1 MTTEPNGQKLTL
13 VQLLPNMLTVT
24 AICAGLTAIRFG
36 LQGNYELAVQLILLA
51 AILDGLD
58 GRLARALGSDSKMG
72 AELDSLADFL
82 NFGVA
87 PGLLLYVWALDD
99 TRQLGWLAVLVYAVC
114 AVTRL
119 ARFNVARK
127 AENGSAEN
135 AYFIGIPSPAGAIL
149 VMLPMYASF
158 AFDSTQIIPDAL
170 LALYIAMIGM
180 LMIGR
185 FPVWSFKT
193 TKISQRQVKLFLVG
207 FAAIGA
213 AVAIYTWVALVVLS
227 LIYISAVIWMLPSSR
242 RALAQAK
249 SSAET
254 ANEDKT

>member
-1 MTTEPNGQKLTL
+1 MADPNGDKLTL

-24 AICAGLTAIRFG
+24 AICAGLTAIRYG
-36 LQGNYELAVQLILLA
+36 LLGNYELAVKLILVA
-51 AILDGLD
+51 ALLDGLD

-87 PGLLLYVWALDD
+87 PGLLLYVWALED

-114 AVTRL
+114 CVTRL

-127 AENGSAEN
+127 ADSEPSDN
-135 AYFIGIPSPAGAIL
+135 AYFVGFPSPAGAIL
-149 VMLPMYASF
+149 VMLPMFASF
-158 AFDSTQIIPDAL
+158 AMERPQILPDAIL
-170 LALYIAMIGM
+170 SFYIAGIGF
-180 LMIGR
+180 LMIAR

-193 TKISQRQVKLFLVG
+193 TRISRRRVKVFLVG

-213 AVAIYTWVALVVLS
+213 AVILFTWEALVLLS
-227 LIYISAVIWMLPSSR
+227 LVYLGAVIWMLPRSR
-242 RALAQAK
+242 RAFSRNK
-249 SSAET
+249 
-254 ANEDKT
+254 

>member
-1 MTTEPNGQKLTL
+1 MTNSNGDKLTL
-13 VQLLPNMLTVT
+13 IQLLPNMITVT
-24 AICAGLTAIRFG
+24 AIVAGLTAIRFG

-51 AILDGLD
+51 AILDGVD
-58 GRLARALGSDSKMG
+58 GRLARALQSDSKMG

-87 PGLLLYVWALDD
+87 PGMLLYVWALDD
-99 TRQLGWLAVLVYAVC
+99 TRQLGWIAVLVYAIC

-127 AENGSAEN
+127 AESGAAEN
-135 AYFIGIPSPAGAIL
+135 AYFMGVPSPAGAIL

-158 AFDSTQIIPDAL
+158 AFDSEQIIPDVL
-170 LALYIAMIGM
+170 LSVYIAAVGF

-193 TKISQRQVKLFLVG
+193 TRISQRRVKLFLVG

-213 AVAIYTWVALVVLS
+213 AIAIYTWVALVVLS
-227 LIYISAVIWMLPSSR
+227 LIYIGAVIWMLPASR
-242 RALAQAK
+242 RAIARDKQTK
-249 SSAET
+249 S
-254 ANEDKT
+254 

>member
-1 MTTEPNGQKLTL
+1 MSEQRNGEKLTL

-87 PGLLLYVWALDD
+87 PGMLLYVWALED
-99 TRQLGWLAVLVYAVC
+99 TRQLGWMAVLVYAVC

-127 AENGSAEN
+127 AETGSGEG
-135 AYFIGIPSPAGAIL
+135 AYFIGFPSPAGAIL
-149 VMLPMYASF
+149 VMLPMYMSF
-158 AFDSTQIIPDAL
+158 AVESPQIVPDVL
-170 LALYIAMIGM
+170 LAGYIAGVGL

-193 TKISQRQVKLFLVG
+193 TRISQRRVKMFLVG

-213 AVAIYTWVALVVLS
+213 AVAIYTWIALVVLS
-227 LIYISAVIWMLPSSR
+227 LIYVGAVVWMLPGSR
-242 RALAQAK
+242 RAIAQAR
-249 SSAET
+249 SA
-254 ANEDKT
+254 DSKKD

>member
-1 MTTEPNGQKLTL
+1 MSNERSSEKLTL
-13 VQLLPNMLTVT
+13 IQLLPNMLTVT
-24 AICAGLTAIRFG
+24 AICAGLTAIRLG

-51 AILDGLD
+51 AILDGVD
-58 GRLARALGSDSKMG
+58 GRLARAIGSDSKMG

-87 PGLLLYVWALDD
+87 PTLLLYIWALDD

-127 AENGSAEN
+127 AEDGSAEN

-158 AFDSTQIIPDAL
+158 AFDSEQIIPDAL
-170 LALYIAMIGM
+170 LAIYIAGIGM

-193 TKISQRQVKLFLVG
+193 TRISQRRVKVFLVG

-213 AVAIYTWVALVVLS
+213 AIAIYTWVALVVLS
-227 LIYISAVIWMLPSSR
+227 LTYSAAVIWMLPKSR
-242 RALAQAK
+242 RALAQARNTEK
-249 SSAET
+249 
-254 ANEDKT
+254 

>member
-1 MTTEPNGQKLTL
+1 MSTEPSGQKLTL

-87 PGLLLYVWALDD
+87 PGMLLYVWALED
-99 TRQLGWLAVLVYAVC
+99 TWQLGWLAVLIYAVC

-158 AFDSTQIIPDAL
+158 AFETPQIIPDSVLSVYMAV
-170 LALYIAMIGM
+170 IGF

-193 TKISQRQVKLFLVG
+193 TRISQRRVKMFLVG

-213 AVAIYTWVALVVLS
+213 AIAIYTWVALVVLS
-227 LIYISAVIWMLPSSR
+227 LIYISAVVWMLPASR

-249 SSAET
+249 DGE
-254 ANEDKT
+254 EGDDKA

>member
-1 MTTEPNGQKLTL
+1 MSDDPATKKLTL

-36 LQGNYELAVQLILLA
+36 LQGNYELAVKLILLA

-127 AENGSAEN
+127 AEDGSGES

-158 AFDSTQIIPDAL
+158 AMEHPQILPDAL
-170 LALYIAMIGM
+170 LSLYIAAIGF

-193 TKISQRQVKLFLVG
+193 TKISQRRVKLFLVG

-213 AVAIYTWVALVVLS
+213 AVAIYTWTTLVVLS
-227 LIYISAVIWMLPSSR
+227 LVYICAVVWMLPGSR
-242 RALAQAK
+242 RALAAK
-249 SSAET
+249 DREKDSGA
-254 ANEDKT
+254 

>member
-1 MTTEPNGQKLTL
+1 MTNANGEKLTL

-24 AICAGLTAIRFG
+24 AICAGMTAIRFG

-87 PGLLLYVWALDD
+87 PGMLLYVWALED

-127 AENGSAEN
+127 AENGSVES

-158 AFDSTQIIPDAL
+158 AFDSIQIVPDVI
-170 LALYIAMIGM
+170 LAGYIALVGM

-193 TKISQRQVKLFLVG
+193 TQISQRRVKVFLVG

-213 AVAIYTWVALVVLS
+213 AVAIYTWIALVVLS
-227 LIYISAVIWMLPSSR
+227 LIYIGAVVWMLPASR
-242 RALAQAK
+242 RALAQSRNKAD
-249 SSAET
+249 T
-254 ANEDKT
+254 

>member
-1 MTTEPNGQKLTL
+1 MSPERNGEKLTL

-36 LQGNYELAVQLILLA
+36 LQGNYQLAVQLILLA
-51 AILDGLD
+51 AILDGVD

-87 PGLLLYVWALDD
+87 PGILLYVWALDD
-99 TRQLGWLAVLVYAVC
+99 TKQLGWLAVLVYAVC

-127 AENGSAEN
+127 TETGPADN
-135 AYFIGIPSPAGAIL
+135 AYFIGIPSPAGAML

-158 AFDSTQIIPDAL
+158 AFDSAQIIPDVL
-170 LALYIAMIGM
+170 LAIYMAGIGM

-193 TKISQRQVKLFLVG
+193 TQISQRRVKMFLVG

-213 AVAIYTWVALVVLS
+213 AVAIYTWIALVVLS
-227 LIYISAVIWMLPSSR
+227 LIYIGAVVSMLPSSR
-242 RALAQAK
+242 RALAQ
-249 SSAET
+249 SR
-254 ANEDKT
+254 DKTDS

>member
-1 MTTEPNGQKLTL
+1 MTNGDGEKLTL
-13 VQLLPNMLTVT
+13 IQLLPNMLTVT
-24 AICAGLTAIRFG
+24 AIVAGLTAIRVG

-58 GRLARALGSDSKMG
+58 GRLARALGSNSKMG

-87 PGLLLYVWALDD
+87 PGLLLYVWALED
-99 TRQLGWLAVLVYAVC
+99 TWQLGWLSVLVYAIC

-127 AENGSAEN
+127 ADAGSPEN
-135 AYFIGIPSPAGAIL
+135 AYFMGIPSPAGAML

-158 AFDSTQIIPDAL
+158 AFESEQIIPDTIL
-170 LALYIAMIGM
+170 SIYIAVVGL

-193 TKISQRQVKLFLVG
+193 TQISQRRVKAFLVG

-213 AVAIYTWVALVVLS
+213 AIAIYTWVALVVLS
-227 LIYISAVIWMLPSSR
+227 LIYVGAVIWMLPASR
-242 RALAQAK
+242 RALAK
-249 SSAET
+249 
-254 ANEDKT
+254 DK

>member
-1 MTTEPNGQKLTL
+1 MTEESGTKKLTL

-36 LQGNYELAVQLILLA
+36 LQGNYELSVKLILLA

-87 PGLLLYVWALDD
+87 PGMLLYVWALDD

-127 AENGSAEN
+127 AEDGTAEN
-135 AYFIGIPSPAGAIL
+135 AYFMGFPSPAGAIL

-158 AFDSTQIIPDAL
+158 AMDRDQILPDGIL
-170 LALYIAMIGM
+170 SIYIMGIGF
-180 LMIGR
+180 LMISR

-193 TKISQRQVKLFLVG
+193 TQVSQRRVKMFLVG

-213 AVAIYTWVALVVLS
+213 AVAIYTWTSLVVLS
-227 LIYISAVIWMLPSSR
+227 LIYVAAVIWMLPRSQ
-242 RALAQAK
+242 RAFGR
-249 SSAET
+249 
-254 ANEDKT
+254 DK

>member
-1 MTTEPNGQKLTL
+1 MTNGNGDKLTL
-13 VQLLPNMLTVT
+13 IQLLPNMITIT
-24 AICAGLTAIRFG
+24 AIVAGLTAIRFG

-51 AILDGLD
+51 AILDGVD
-58 GRLARALGSDSKMG
+58 GRIARALSSDSKMG

-87 PGLLLYVWALDD
+87 PGMLLYVWALDD
-99 TRQLGWLAVLVYAVC
+99 TRQLGWLAVLVYAIC
-114 AVTRL
+114 AVLRL

-127 AENGSAEN
+127 AEKGAAEN
-135 AYFIGIPSPAGAIL
+135 AYFMGIPSPAGAIL

-158 AFDSTQIIPDAL
+158 AFDSEQIIPDAL
-170 LALYIAMIGM
+170 LSLYIACVGF

-193 TKISQRQVKLFLVG
+193 TRISQRRVKVFLVG

-213 AVAIYTWVALVVLS
+213 AIAIYTWIALVVLS
-227 LIYISAVIWMLPSSR
+227 LIYIGAVIWMLPASR
-242 RALAQAK
+242 RAIARDKAAK
-249 SSAET
+249 E
-254 ANEDKT
+254 K

>member
-1 MTTEPNGQKLTL
+1 MTNGNGEKLTL

-24 AICAGLTAIRFG
+24 AIVAGLTAIRFG

-58 GRLARALGSDSKMG
+58 GRLARALQSDSKMG

-87 PGLLLYVWALDD
+87 PGMLLYVWALDD
-99 TRQLGWLAVLVYAVC
+99 TRQLGWIAVLVYAIC

-127 AENGSAEN
+127 AESGAAEN
-135 AYFIGIPSPAGAIL
+135 AYFMGVPSPAGAIL

-158 AFDSTQIIPDAL
+158 AFDSEQIIPDVL
-170 LALYIAMIGM
+170 LSVYIAAVGF

-193 TKISQRQVKLFLVG
+193 TRISQRRVKLFLVG

-213 AVAIYTWVALVVLS
+213 AIAIYTWIALVVLS
-227 LIYISAVIWMLPSSR
+227 LVYISAVIWMLPASR
-242 RALAQAK
+242 RAIAR
-249 SSAET
+249 
-254 ANEDKT
+254 DKASKIP

>member
-1 MTTEPNGQKLTL
+1 MTEHNSEKLTL
-13 VQLLPNMLTVT
+13 IQLLPNMLTVT

-51 AILDGLD
+51 AILDGVD

-87 PGLLLYVWALDD
+87 PGMLLYVWALED
-99 TRQLGWLAVLVYAVC
+99 TRQLGWLAVLVYAIC

-135 AYFIGIPSPAGAIL
+135 AYFMGIPSPAGAIL

-158 AFDSTQIIPDAL
+158 AFDSEQIIPDVM
-170 LALYIAMIGM
+170 LAIYITVIGF

-193 TKISQRQVKLFLVG
+193 TRISQRRVKVFLVC

-227 LIYISAVIWMLPSSR
+227 LIYVGAIVWMLPASR
-242 RALAQAK
+242 RALAQTRN
-249 SSAET
+249 ET
-254 ANEDKT
+254 KK

>member
-1 MTTEPNGQKLTL
+1 MTNGNGDKLTL
-13 VQLLPNMLTVT
+13 IQLLPNMITVT
-24 AICAGLTAIRFG
+24 AIVAGLTAIRFG

-51 AILDGLD
+51 AILDGVD
-58 GRLARALGSDSKMG
+58 GRLARALQSDSKMG

-87 PGLLLYVWALDD
+87 PGMLLYVWALDD
-99 TRQLGWLAVLVYAVC
+99 TRQLGWLAVLVYAIC

-127 AENGSAEN
+127 TENGGPEN
-135 AYFIGIPSPAGAIL
+135 AYFMGIPSPAGAIL

-158 AFDSTQIIPDAL
+158 AFDSDQIIPDTL
-170 LALYIAMIGM
+170 LSIYIAGVGF

-193 TKISQRQVKLFLVG
+193 TRISQRRVKVFLVG

-213 AVAIYTWVALVVLS
+213 AIAIYTWVALVVLS
-227 LIYISAVIWMLPSSR
+227 LIYIGAVIWMLPASR
-242 RALAQAK
+242 RAIAREKLSK
-249 SSAET
+249 G
-254 ANEDKT
+254 K

>member
-1 MTTEPNGQKLTL
+1 MTNGNGDKLTL
-13 VQLLPNMLTVT
+13 IQLLPNMITVT
-24 AICAGLTAIRFG
+24 AIVAGLTAIRFG

-51 AILDGLD
+51 AILDGVD
-58 GRLARALGSDSKMG
+58 GRIARAVGSDSKMG

-87 PGLLLYVWALDD
+87 PVMLLYVWALDD
-99 TRQLGWLAVLVYAVC
+99 TLQLGWLAVLVYAIC
-114 AVTRL
+114 TVTRL

-127 AENGSAEN
+127 AEDGAAEN

-158 AFDSTQIIPDAL
+158 AFDSEQIIPDAL
-170 LALYIAMIGM
+170 LSAYIVVIGL

-193 TKISQRQVKLFLVG
+193 TQISQQRVKMFLVG

-213 AVAIYTWVALVVLS
+213 AIAIYTWIALVVLS
-227 LIYISAVIWMLPSSR
+227 IIYIATIVSMLPSSR
-242 RALAQAK
+242 RALARDKK
-249 SSAET
+249 S
-254 ANEDKT
+254 KT

>member
-1 MTTEPNGQKLTL
+1 MSTEQNGQKLTL

-36 LQGNYELAVQLILLA
+36 LQGNYELAVQLILFA

-87 PGLLLYVWALDD
+87 PGMLLYVWALED

-158 AFDSTQIIPDAL
+158 AFKSPQIIPDFL
-170 LALYIAMIGM
+170 LALYIAVIGM

-193 TKISQRQVKLFLVG
+193 TQISQRRVKMFLVG
-207 FAAIGA
+207 FAGIGA

-227 LIYISAVIWMLPSSR
+227 LAYICAVIWMLPSSR

-249 SSAET
+249 AE
-254 ANEDKT
+254 AENRD

>member
-1 MTTEPNGQKLTL
+1 MSSERNGEKLTL

-87 PGLLLYVWALDD
+87 PGLLLYVWALED
-99 TRQLGWLAVLVYAVC
+99 TKQLGWMAVLVYAVC

-119 ARFNVARK
+119 ARFNVALK
-127 AENGSAEN
+127 AEKGPSDN
-135 AYFIGIPSPAGAIL
+135 AYFMGIPSPAGAIL

-158 AFDSTQIIPDAL
+158 AFDNEQIIPDVL
-170 LALYIAMIGM
+170 LSIYIAGIGL

-193 TKISQRQVKLFLVG
+193 TRISQRRAKMFLVA
-207 FAAIGA
+207 FTAIGA
-213 AVAIYTWVALVVLS
+213 AVAIYTWIALVVLS
-227 LIYISAVIWMLPSSR
+227 LIYSAAVVWMLPKSR
-242 RALAQAK
+242 RALAQSRLTDK
-249 SSAET
+249 S
-254 ANEDKT
+254 

>member
-1 MTTEPNGQKLTL
+1 MSSNRDVAKLSL
-13 VQLLPNMLTVT
+13 IQLLPNMLTVT

-87 PGLLLYVWALDD
+87 PGMLLYVWALDD
-99 TRQLGWLAVLVYAVC
+99 TRSLGWLAVLVYAVC

-127 AENGSAEN
+127 TDGESAEN
-135 AYFIGIPSPAGAIL
+135 AYFMGIPSPAGAIL
-149 VMLPMYASF
+149 VMLPMYVSF
-158 AFDSTQIIPDAL
+158 AMDREPILPDAL
-170 LALYIAMIGM
+170 LSIYIAGIGL

-193 TKISQRQVKLFLVG
+193 TQISQRRVKMFLVG

-213 AVAIYTWVALVVLS
+213 AIAIYTWVALAILS
-227 LIYISAVIWMLPSSR
+227 VIYIAAVVWMLPGSR
-242 RALAQAK
+242 RAMAK
-249 SSAET
+249 DRKPPA
-254 ANEDKT
+254 DG

>member
-1 MTTEPNGQKLTL
+1 MTNGNGDKLTL
-13 VQLLPNMLTVT
+13 IQLLPNMITVT
-24 AICAGLTAIRFG
+24 AIVAGLTAIRFG

-51 AILDGLD
+51 AILDGVD
-58 GRLARALGSDSKMG
+58 GRLARALSSDSKMG

-87 PGLLLYVWALDD
+87 PGMLLYVWALDD
-99 TRQLGWLAVLVYAVC
+99 TRQLGWLAVLVYAIC

-127 AENGSAEN
+127 AENGAPEN
-135 AYFIGIPSPAGAIL
+135 AYFLGIPSPAGAIL

-158 AFDSTQIIPDAL
+158 AFDSEQIIPDVL
-170 LALYIAMIGM
+170 LSIYIAGVGF

-193 TKISQRQVKLFLVG
+193 TRISQRRVKLFLVG

-213 AVAIYTWVALVVLS
+213 AIAIYTWIALVVLS
-227 LIYISAVIWMLPSSR
+227 LIYIGAVIWMLPASR
-242 RALAQAK
+242 RAIARDKQAK
-249 SSAET
+249 S
-254 ANEDKT
+254 

>member
-1 MTTEPNGQKLTL
+1 MTNGNGDKLTL
-13 VQLLPNMLTVT
+13 IQLLPNMITVT
-24 AICAGLTAIRFG
+24 AIVAGLTAIRFG

-51 AILDGLD
+51 AILDGVD
-58 GRLARALGSDSKMG
+58 GRLARALQSDSKMG

-87 PGLLLYVWALDD
+87 PGMLLYVWALDD
-99 TRQLGWLAVLVYAVC
+99 TRQLGWLAVLVYAIC

-135 AYFIGIPSPAGAIL
+135 AYFMGIPSPAGAIL

-158 AFDSTQIIPDAL
+158 AFDSDQIISDVL
-170 LALYIAMIGM
+170 LSIYIAGVGF

-193 TKISQRQVKLFLVG
+193 TRISQRRVKVFLVG

-213 AVAIYTWVALVVLS
+213 AIAIYTWIALVVLS
-227 LIYISAVIWMLPSSR
+227 LIYIGTVIWMLPGSR
-242 RALAQAK
+242 RALAR
-249 SSAET
+249 
-254 ANEDKT
+254 DK

>member
-1 MTTEPNGQKLTL
+1 MSDERNGEKLTL

-87 PGLLLYVWALDD
+87 PGMLLYVWALDD
-99 TRQLGWLAVLVYAVC
+99 TRQLGWLAVLVYSVC
-114 AVTRL
+114 TVTRL

-127 AENGSAEN
+127 AETGGSEG
-135 AYFIGIPSPAGAIL
+135 AYFIGFPSPAGAIL
-149 VMLPMYASF
+149 VMLPMYTSF
-158 AFDSTQIIPDAL
+158 AFDSPQIIPDVL
-170 LALYIAMIGM
+170 LAGYIAGIGL

-193 TKISQRQVKLFLVG
+193 TRISQRRVKMFLVG

-227 LIYISAVIWMLPSSR
+227 LIYVGAVVWMLPGSR
-242 RALAQAK
+242 RALAQARAADSK
-249 SSAET
+249 K
-254 ANEDKT
+254 D

>member
-1 MTTEPNGQKLTL
+1 MSEAPNGQQLTL

-24 AICAGLTAIRFG
+24 AICAGLSAIRFG
-36 LQGNYELAVQLILLA
+36 LQSNYELAVQLILLA

-87 PGLLLYVWALDD
+87 PGMLLYVWALDD

-127 AENGSAEN
+127 AEDGTTEN
-135 AYFIGIPSPAGAIL
+135 AYFIGLPSPAGAML

-158 AFDSTQIIPDAL
+158 AFDVPQIIPDFL
-170 LALYIAMIGM
+170 LSVYIAGIGF

-193 TKISQRQVKLFLVG
+193 TQISQRRVKIFLVG

-213 AVAIYTWVALVVLS
+213 ALAIYTWIALVALS
-227 LIYISAVIWMLPSSR
+227 MIYASAVLWMLPASR
-242 RALAQAK
+242 RAVALSK
-249 SSAET
+249 S
-254 ANEDKT
+254 DGRGP

>member
-1 MTTEPNGQKLTL
+1 MSEQNGDKLTL
-13 VQLLPNMLTVT
+13 IQLLPNMLTVT

-51 AILDGLD
+51 AILDGVD

-87 PGLLLYVWALDD
+87 PVMLLYVWALDD
-99 TRQLGWLAVLVYAVC
+99 TWQLGWLAVLIYAVC

-127 AENGSAEN
+127 SSDGAAEN
-135 AYFIGIPSPAGAIL
+135 AYFMGIPSPAGAIL

-158 AFDSTQIIPDAL
+158 ALDSKQILPDAL
-170 LALYIAMIGM
+170 LSIYIAGIGF

-193 TKISQRQVKLFLVG
+193 TRISQRRVKLFLVG
-207 FAAIGA
+207 FAGIGA
-213 AVAIYTWVALVVLS
+213 AIAIYTWIALVLLS
-227 LIYISAVIWMLPSSR
+227 LIYIGAVVWMLPASR
-242 RALAQAK
+242 RAIAR
-249 SSAET
+249 
-254 ANEDKT
+254 DKASRS

>member
-1 MTTEPNGQKLTL
+1 MTNGNGEKLTL
-13 VQLLPNMLTVT
+13 IQLLPNMLTVT
-24 AICAGLTAIRFG
+24 AIVAGLTAIRVG

-58 GRLARALGSDSKMG
+58 GRLARALGSNSKMG

-87 PGLLLYVWALDD
+87 PGLLLYVWALED
-99 TRQLGWLAVLVYAVC
+99 TWQLGWLSVLVYAIC

-127 AENGSAEN
+127 ADAGSPEN
-135 AYFIGIPSPAGAIL
+135 AYFMGIPSPAGAML

-158 AFDSTQIIPDAL
+158 AFESEQIIPDTIL
-170 LALYIAMIGM
+170 SIYIAVVGL

-185 FPVWSFKT
+185 FPVWSF
-193 TKISQRQVKLFLVG
+193 
-207 FAAIGA
+207 
-213 AVAIYTWVALVVLS
+213 
-227 LIYISAVIWMLPSSR
+227 
-242 RALAQAK
+242 
-249 SSAET
+249 
-254 ANEDKT
+254 

>member
-1 MTTEPNGQKLTL
+1 MTEEPGTKKLTL

-36 LQGNYELAVQLILLA
+36 LQGNYELAVKLILLA

-87 PGLLLYVWALDD
+87 PGILLYVWALED

-127 AENGSAEN
+127 AEDGSAES

-158 AFDSTQIIPDAL
+158 AMKHPQILPDAL
-170 LALYIAMIGM
+170 LSFYIAAIGF

-193 TKISQRQVKLFLVG
+193 TRISQRRVKLFLVG
-207 FAAIGA
+207 FAAVGA
-213 AVAIYTWVALVVLS
+213 AIAIYTWTTLVVLS
-227 LIYISAVIWMLPSSR
+227 LVYVGIVVWMLPGSR
-242 RALAQAK
+242 RAIARDKDAK
-249 SSAET
+249 P
-254 ANEDKT
+254 D

>member
-1 MTTEPNGQKLTL
+1 MTGDRNGEKLTL

-24 AICAGLTAIRFG
+24 AICAGMTAIRFG

-58 GRLARALGSDSKMG
+58 GRLARALGSNSKMG

-87 PGLLLYVWALDD
+87 PGVLLYVWALQD

-158 AFDSTQIIPDAL
+158 AFNSPQILPDVL
-170 LALYIAMIGM
+170 LAIYIALVGM

-185 FPVWSFKT
+185 FPVCSFKST
-193 TKISQRQVKLFLVG
+193 RISQRRVKVFVVG

-213 AVAIYTWVALVVLS
+213 AVAIYTRVALVVLS
-227 LIYISAVIWMLPSSR
+227 ITYICAVVWMLPASR
-242 RALAQAK
+242 RALAQ
-249 SSAET
+249 T
-254 ANEDKT
+254 KTDTQTPD

>member
-1 MTTEPNGQKLTL
+1 MTEDAGTKKLTL

-36 LQGNYELAVQLILLA
+36 LQGNYELAVKLILLA
-51 AILDGLD
+51 AIIDGLD

-114 AVTRL
+114 TVTRL

-127 AENGSAEN
+127 AEDGAAEN
-135 AYFIGIPSPAGAIL
+135 AYFMGIPSPAGAIL

-158 AFDSTQIIPDAL
+158 AMDQQQILPDAL
-170 LALYIAMIGM
+170 LSIYICGIGF

-193 TKISQRQVKLFLVG
+193 TRISQRRVKLFLVG

-213 AVAIYTWVALVVLS
+213 AIAIYTWTTLVVLS
-227 LIYISAVIWMLPSSR
+227 LIYIAAVVWMLPGSR
-242 RALAQAK
+242 RALSK
-249 SSAET
+249 
-254 ANEDKT
+254 DK